1 MSDRDAF
8 DGEIERLFARP
19 PVLADEEAF
28 VEAVERRLNSGWRL
42 RAGILTVAGVM
53 GGFFAVRETLD
64 AGLGGLAAV
73 SQTSRDATQA
83 LDSFDFGQ
91 VLAWLEAGGP
101 DLAVS
106 PAMPLFWLLSAGIIA
121 AAVVAGLR
129 ANQA

>member
-28 VEAVERRLNSGWRL
+28 VEAVERRLNSGSRL

-64 AGLGGLAAV
+64 AGLGGLAVV

-83 LDSFDFGQ
+83 LDSFDFGRI
-91 VLAWLEAGGP
+91 LDWLEAGGP

-106 PAMPLFWLLSAGIIA
+106 PAMP
-121 AAVVAGLR
+121 R
-129 ANQA
+129 